1 MIGFLLLWS
10 TTTVPNVTFQLSKT
24 KVQKWFRAEYI
35 FPRVL
40 QEPNTLFVPG
50 IRVISSAESR
60 KYYKSTQHTKPH
72 KLRHY
77 LPGTLQQFVPAGTAV
92 HNQQD
97 RRRASDDGRATEGER
112 CMYTA
117 NTSAALP
124 AVIDYTYFRT
134 KWCISILVLLCTT
147 NTSGGGRAKVGE
159 RRNASDN
166 MYAHSNTAVSAV
178 VSTFFQYI
186 HMLCTTNTSV
196 GGRAKVGERRRASDM
211 YVHSNTAVPA
221 VVVSTFFRYTL
232 RVDRIYIYMYISSLA
247 SVRFFFLFFTTRTNF
262 QRRRAS
268 DGGQATTYE

>member
-1 MIGFLLLWS
+1 MKYRISTSNERVWCTTQLAKSSFNHSIGRIPSWRFLFSYKKRPAVIGFLLLWS

-60 KYYKSTQHTKPH
+60 KYYKRTQHTKPH

-97 RRRASDDGRATEGER
+97 RRRANDGGRATEGER

-117 NTSAALP
+117 NTAA
-124 AVIDYTYFRT
+124 
-134 KWCISILVLLCTT
+134 
-147 NTSGGGRAKVGE
+147 
-159 RRNASDN
+159 
-166 MYAHSNTAVSAV
+166 AVSYL
-178 VSTFFQYI
+178 SE
-186 HMLCTTNTSV
+186 LS
-196 GGRAKVGERRRASDM
+196 
-211 YVHSNTAVPA
+211 HSWCVNIPEPN
-221 VVVSTFFRYTL
+221 
-232 RVDRIYIYMYISSLA
+232 D
-247 SVRFFFLFFTTRTNF
+247 
-262 QRRRAS
+262 
-268 DGGQATTYE
+268 